1 MIKYDIEIDGFVNWL
16 FYLQV
21 YINAFLNILI
31 NILIN
36 ISNKYFDVSG
46 SVQY

>member
-31 NILIN
+31 NI
-36 ISNKYFDVSG
+36 SNKYFDVSG